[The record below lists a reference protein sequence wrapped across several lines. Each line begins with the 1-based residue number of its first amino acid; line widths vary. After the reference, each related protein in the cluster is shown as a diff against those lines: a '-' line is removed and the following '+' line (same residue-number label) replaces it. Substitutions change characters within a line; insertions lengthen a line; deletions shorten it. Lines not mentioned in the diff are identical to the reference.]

1 MNFYYH
7 FPKRHKEVSTVSTIY
22 KIKNTL
28 LKLEITVT
36 IFLLLVTFT
45 IVIVEVIFRYL
56 GIPLYWA
63 EEIARY
69 SFVWL
74 IMFGCIVGIEK
85 KIHFQ
90 IDFFA
95 KSLNKKL
102 QKIIFYISNLIT
114 GVFLFFLAYK
124 GIILCIKAQGATSPA
139 LGVPQYYAYMA
150 IPITAILMLFHLSIQ
165 IYEGMKER
173 VN

>member
-1 MNFYYH
+1 MN
-7 FPKRHKEVSTVSTIY
+7 TIY
-22 KIKNTL
+22 KIKDRFL
-28 LKLEITVT
+28 QIEIAIV

-45 IVIVEVIFRYL
+45 VVIIEVIFRFL
-56 GIPLYWA
+56 GFPLYWS

-90 IDFFA
+90 VDFFA

-102 QKIIFYISNLIT
+102 QKINFYISNLVT
-114 GVFLFFLAYK
+114 GVFLFFWAYK
-124 GIILCIKAQGATSPA
+124 GVLLCINAQGVTSPA
-139 LGVPQYYAYMA
+139 LGIPQYYAYLA
-150 IPITAILMLFHLSIQ
+150 IPVTTALMLFHLLIQ
-165 IYEGMKER
+165 FFEGIKVR
-173 VN
+173 KD

>member
-1 MNFYYH
+1 M
-7 FPKRHKEVSTVSTIY
+7 STIY

-28 LKLEITVT
+28 LQLEIAVI
-36 IFLLLVTFT
+36 IFLLLVTLT
-45 IVIVEVIFRYL
+45 VVIIEVIFRYL
-56 GIPLYWA
+56 GFPLYWS

-90 IDFFA
+90 VDFFA

-124 GIILCIKAQGATSPA
+124 GVMLCINAQDVTSPA
-139 LGVPQYYAYMA
+139 LGFPQYYAYVV
-150 IPITAILMLFHLSIQ
+150 IPVVAVLMLFHLSVQ
-165 IYEGMKER
+165 VFEGIKGR
-173 VN
+173 KN